1 MECSP
6 HAHFLFPLNKTI
18 QPNNADVQV
27 NQAVRMIHTCL
38 GKEASEMPRKHK
50 ITFHSQKAVVAK
62 RMEKKEKVIR
72 LSEAIVQS
80 FAP

>member
-1 MECSP
+1 
-6 HAHFLFPLNKTI
+6 
-18 QPNNADVQV
+18 
-27 NQAVRMIHTCL
+27 
-38 GKEASEMPRKHK
+38 MPRKHK

-80 FAP
+80 FAPWAARDSLCEPQLRQTEEFQNLESEWKSVQDFFGS